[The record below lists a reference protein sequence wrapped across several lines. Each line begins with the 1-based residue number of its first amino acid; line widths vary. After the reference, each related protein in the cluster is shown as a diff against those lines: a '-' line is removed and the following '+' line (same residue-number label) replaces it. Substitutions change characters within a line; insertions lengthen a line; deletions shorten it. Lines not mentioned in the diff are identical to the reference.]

1 MPVETGPDRQAG
13 SAQASRKRNAPWEGY
28 SGDRLGKRRSSK
40 ACLSCRSRKVR
51 CDVVNGGVPC
61 TNCRLDE
68 LDCVLKESNRG
79 RKPGSVTRP
88 RVPAAVMSPQPSIRV
103 ASAQESEREQ
113 PRQTQQSEQPEPSR
127 QSNPSPCDQSL
138 GSPDEYL
145 ASLGAPGRSRNFD
158 NDEHDQ
164 LPNED
169 EEMEN
174 IDIRTP
180 RQSQHGRRQGSTDRT
195 PSSLAARDGQHG
207 TPPQTA
213 EAPRGEAPSCLP
225 SYIRPVPRHLDAKDI
240 NYLTEKRC
248 LEIPDVEF
256 RDELLRVFITIV
268 YPFIPAIELED
279 LVDSV
284 HRRNSGKPVSL
295 LLFQSI
301 MFVSIAFV
309 DIEFLQTRG
318 YSSRKLA
325 RKAFFDRVRILHG
338 INYEA
343 DRLALVQS
351 LLLMTYWYDCPDDDQ
366 DTWYWMGI
374 AVTKAHVIGLH
385 RSPDQ
390 LNISPQEKRLR
401 RRIWWCCIM
410 RDRMLALTI
419 RQPPR
424 IRDNEYSVK
433 ALSLDDFDIST
444 PSSTLANLFK
454 NSKFTCPDSHEQRI
468 LAKMCVELTR
478 LCLILGRLLRV
489 VYTVMGSYQGGSEYL
504 LTGAA
509 GPKRSQEQERILKKC
524 AADLE
529 TWREQQDDNS
539 RYAIGS
545 HESSSH
551 TMESSEKQKLARFH
565 QAQLY
570 LIYLITMGTFHRP
583 QLYCGTP
590 DRSSSCLNKEPPKDH
605 TVADLTK
612 LGFDLQRN
620 NQIRYM
626 STIAVPAFFSV
637 TVVHLLDTRSN
648 DEETRNLSLG
658 RLYQCVHVLH
668 QLQEMYSS
676 ADYAIH
682 FINSILRTNN
692 SGLQAASL
700 FMNVSFG
707 KVEGEWKSRTEPKSM
722 DMGPSRVA
730 VACMYPSPSDSGNF
744 DMSSADSEEMSAE
757 DSVSGTVRQQPTP
770 LSNTLESW
778 ASAGGAEP
786 CSIQLHHDSIAGA
799 SFTDTWCE
807 VDNFLPELMSFEDD
821 AGAFLAGDAS
831 VSLS

>member
-1 MPVETGPDRQAG
+1 MPVENRSDRQAG
-13 SAQASRKRNAPWEGY
+13 SAQISRKRNAPWDGH

-61 TNCRLDE
+61 NNCRLDE
-68 LDCVLKESNRG
+68 LECVLKESNRG

-88 RVPAAVMSPQPSIRV
+88 RAPAAVMSPQPSIRV
-103 ASAQESEREQ
+103 ASAQEPERHQ
-113 PRQTQQSEQPEPSR
+113 PRQTRQPEQPESSG
-127 QSNPSPCDQSL
+127 QSNSSPCDRSL
-138 GSPDEYL
+138 DSQDESL
-145 ASLGAPGRSRNFD
+145 ASLEAPE
-158 NDEHDQ
+158 EHGQ

-169 EEMEN
+169 EGLDDTG
-174 IDIRTP
+174 IQTP
-180 RQSQHGRRQGSTDRT
+180 RQSQHTRRQGSIDRT
-195 PSSLAARDGQHG
+195 LTSLAARDSQGG
-207 TPPQTA
+207 TPAHTA
-213 EAPRGEAPSCLP
+213 DVHRGETPSRLP
-225 SYIRPVPRHLDAKDI
+225 SYIRPVPRHLDAKDLD
-240 NYLTEKRC
+240 YLIDKRC
-248 LEIPDVEF
+248 LDIPDVEF
-256 RDELLRVFITIV
+256 RDELLRVFISIV

-279 LVDSV
+279 FIDSV
-284 HRRNSGKPVSL
+284 YRRNSTDPVSL
-295 LLFQSI
+295 LLFQSV

-309 DIEFLQTRG
+309 DFEFLQTRG
-318 YSSRKLA
+318 YPSRKLA
-325 RKAFFDRVRILHG
+325 RKAFFDRVRILYG
-338 INYEA
+338 INYES

-374 AVTKAHVIGLH
+374 AVTKAHLIGLH

-424 IRDNEYSVK
+424 IRDNEYSVRV
-433 ALSLDDFDIST
+433 LSLDDFDISP
-444 PSSTLANLFK
+444 PSSTLAKLFK
-454 NSKFTCPDSHEQRI
+454 NSKFACPDLQEQRI
-468 LAKMCVELTR
+468 LAKMCVELSR

-509 GPKRSQEQERILKKC
+509 GPKRSQEQERSLKRC
-524 AADLE
+524 AAELE

-539 RYAIGS
+539 RYVVGS
-545 HESSSH
+545 HEPPLH
-551 TMESSEKQKLARFH
+551 TMESSEIQKLARFH

-570 LIYLITMGTFHRP
+570 LIYLITLGTFHRP
-583 QLYCGTP
+583 QLYCGTS
-590 DRSSSCLNKEPPKDH
+590 DRSSSFLNKEAPKDH

-620 NQIRYM
+620 NQIRYL

-658 RLYQCVHVLH
+658 RLYQCVHVLQ

-682 FINSILRTNN
+682 FINSILRNNN

-730 VACMYPSPSDSGNF
+730 VACMYPSPSASGNL
-744 DMSSADSEEMSAE
+744 DMSSADPEEMNAE
-757 DSVSGTVRQQPTP
+757 GSVSGTVRQQPTP

-786 CSIQLHHDSIAGA
+786 CSIQSHHDFAAGA
-799 SFTDTWCE
+799 SFTETWCG

-821 AGAFLAGDAS
+821 AGAFLAGDLS

>member
-1 MPVETGPDRQAG
+1 MPVENGPGGLAG
-13 SAQASRKRNAPWEGY
+13 SAQASRKRNAPWEGH

-79 RKPGSVTRP
+79 RKPGAVTRP
-88 RVPAAVMSPQPSIRV
+88 RAPAAVMSPQPSIRV
-103 ASAQESEREQ
+103 ASAQEPERQ
-113 PRQTQQSEQPEPSR
+113 RPRQTLQPEQSEPTRP
-127 QSNPSPCDQSL
+127 SNPSPCDQSL
-138 GSPDEYL
+138 ESPDEDI
-145 ASLGAPGRSRNFD
+145 ANGSL
-158 NDEHDQ
+158 EEQDQ

-169 EEMEN
+169 EQMDDTG
-174 IDIRTP
+174 IQTP
-180 RQSQHGRRQGSTDRT
+180 RQSQHTRRQGSNGRT
-195 PSSLAARDGQHG
+195 PSSLAGRDSQGGMPAH
-207 TPPQTA
+207 TA
-213 EAPRGEAPSCLP
+213 EVLRGEAPSRLP
-225 SYIRPVPRHLDAKDI
+225 SYIRPIPRHLDAKDI
-240 NYLTEKRC
+240 DYLIDKRC

-268 YPFIPAIELED
+268 YPFMPAIELED
-279 LVDSV
+279 FVDSV
-284 HRRNSGKPVSL
+284 YRRDSGNPVSL

-309 DIEFLQTRG
+309 DIEFLQARG
-318 YSSRKLA
+318 YPSRKLA

-338 INYEA
+338 LNYES

-424 IRDNEYSVK
+424 IRDNEYSVR
-433 ALSLDDFDIST
+433 ALSLDDFDLSP

-454 NSKFTCPDSHEQRI
+454 NSKFACPDSQEQRI
-468 LAKMCVELTR
+468 LARMCVELTR
-478 LCLILGRLLRV
+478 LCIILGRLLRV

-509 GPKRSQEQERILKKC
+509 GPKRSQEQEKTLKKC
-524 AADLE
+524 ATDLE
-529 TWREQQDDNS
+529 TWIEQQDDNS
-539 RYAIGS
+539 RYIMGS
-545 HESSSH
+545 NEPPSRTTESS
-551 TMESSEKQKLARFH
+551 QIQRLAHFH

-570 LIYLITMGTFHRP
+570 LIYLITLGTFHRP
-583 QLYCGTP
+583 QLYCGTS
-590 DRSSSCLNKEPPKDH
+590 DRGSSCLNGELEPSKDH

-620 NQIRYM
+620 NQIRYL

-658 RLYQCVHVLH
+658 RLYQCVHVLQ

-682 FINSILRTNN
+682 FINSILRNNN

-722 DMGPSRVA
+722 DMGPSRIA
-730 VACMYPSPSDSGNF
+730 VACMYPSPSASGNL
-744 DMSSADSEEMSAE
+744 DMSSADQEEMNVE

-770 LSNTLESW
+770 LSNAIETW
-778 ASAGGAEP
+778 ASAGGGAEP

-821 AGAFLAGDAS
+821 AGAFLTGDVS

>member
-1 MPVETGPDRQAG
+1 MR
-13 SAQASRKRNAPWEGY
+13 
-28 SGDRLGKRRSSK
+28 
-40 ACLSCRSRKVR
+40 
-51 CDVVNGGVPC
+51 
-61 TNCRLDE
+61 
-68 LDCVLKESNRG
+68 
-79 RKPGSVTRP
+79 
-88 RVPAAVMSPQPSIRV
+88 
-103 ASAQESEREQ
+103 
-113 PRQTQQSEQPEPSR
+113 
-127 QSNPSPCDQSL
+127 
-138 GSPDEYL
+138 
-145 ASLGAPGRSRNFD
+145 
-158 NDEHDQ
+158 H
-164 LPNED
+164 
-169 EEMEN
+169 
-174 IDIRTP
+174 
-180 RQSQHGRRQGSTDRT
+180 QGSTDRT
-195 PSSLAARDGQHG
+195 LISLAARDGQDG
-207 TPPQTA
+207 TPAHPT
-213 EAPRGEAPSCLP
+213 EVPRGEAPSRLP
-225 SYIRPVPRHLDAKDI
+225 SYIRPVARHLDARDI
-240 NYLTEKRC
+240 DYLIDKRC

-279 LVDSV
+279 FIDSV
-284 HRRNSGKPVSL
+284 YRRNSGNPVSL

-309 DIEFLQTRG
+309 DIEFLQMRG
-318 YSSRKLA
+318 YPSRKLA

-338 INYEA
+338 INYES

-433 ALSLDDFDIST
+433 ALSLDDFEVRP
-444 PSSTLANLFK
+444 PSSTLATLFS
-454 NSKFTCPDSHEQRI
+454 NSKFACPDLQEQRI
-468 LAKMCVELTR
+468 LAKLCVELSR
-478 LCLILGRLLRV
+478 LCLILGHLLRV

-529 TWREQQDDNS
+529 TWIEQQDDNS
-539 RYAIGS
+539 RYIMGYNEPPRTT
-545 HESSSH
+545 ESS
-551 TMESSEKQKLARFH
+551 QRQNLARFH

-570 LIYLITMGTFHRP
+570 LIYLITTGTFYRP
-583 QLYCGTP
+583 QLYCGTS

-620 NQIRYM
+620 NQIRYL

-637 TVVHLLDTRSN
+637 TVVHMLDTRSN

-658 RLYQCVHVLH
+658 RLYQCVHVLQ

-682 FINSILRTNN
+682 FINSILRNNN

-722 DMGPSRVA
+722 DMGPSQVA
-730 VACMYPSPSDSGNF
+730 VACMYPSPSASGNL
-744 DMSSADSEEMSAE
+744 DMSSADPEEMNAE

-778 ASAGGAEP
+778 ASAGVAEP

-807 VDNFLPELMSFEDD
+807 VDTFLPELMSFEDD
-821 AGAFLAGDAS
+821 AGAFLAGDVS